1 MDAEEII
8 KNDKYYEK
16 DSYNVFDTFS
26 IHGLNIEGI
35 KRYYSIPINKKYY
48 HMIKV
53 KKDLDEIISKHLIE
67 KEKRKKNYKS
77 NRYDD
82 ERLYKM
88 YSGEKKER
96 SQTLENTLFQKE
108 KIIKKPTK
116 IKIIDDNTK
125 KINKEENNI
134 NIENKEQEKD
144 NNKNNNDIKSN
155 SKNKRKRNTN
165 K

>member
-1 MDAEEII
+1 MEQEEDIVNKDI
-8 KNDKYYEK
+8 YYKKEP
-16 DSYNVFDTFS
+16 DNQFYNYTV
-26 IHGLNIEGI
+26 HGLNIEGI

-53 KKDLDEIISKHLIE
+53 KKDLDEIISKHLKE

-108 KIIKKPTK
+108 KIIKKPAN
-116 IKIIDDNTK
+116 IKIIDVNTK
-125 KINKEENNI
+125 KIIKNVV
-134 NIENKEQEKD
+134 KD
-144 NNKNNNDIKSN
+144 V
-155 SKNKRKRNTN
+155 
-165 K
+165 